1 MSAAATTH
9 LQQIQEEIM
18 TEFVIDDSVPILV
31 DITDVSGGGL
41 EYASR
46 GGRAERLEEVSNEA
60 MNRALSMIKK
70 VGDGLKAVAD
80 EVPDDM
86 TKIEIG
92 FGVNF
97 AWEAGK
103 VVAKIGSEATINV
116 NMTWEQ
122 SEDDESPTA

>member
-1 MSAAATTH
+1 
-9 LQQIQEEIM
+9 M

-31 DITDVSGGGL
+31 EITDVSGGGI

-46 GGRAERLEEVSNEA
+46 DGRTGKLEELSNDA

-92 FGVNF
+92 FGVKF

-122 SEDDESPTA
+122 SEDDETNDT